1 MGAPEEFKES
11 LEMYRELCNSENKP
25 SDQISVVSRL
35 NLEDKNLSKEKLLKF
50 EDMGIERIVCGLPYE
65 DLDDYLNK
73 IDFIKSL

>member
-1 MGAPEEFKES
+1 MGAPEEFEES
-11 LEMYRELCNSENKP
+11 LEIYRDLCDSENKP

-35 NLEDKNLSKEKLLKF
+35 DLEDKNLSKEKLLKF

>member
-1 MGAPEEFKES
+1 
-11 LEMYRELCNSENKP
+11 MYKR
-25 SDQISVVSRL
+25 QVVSRL
-35 NLEDKNLSKEKLLKF
+35 DLEDKNLSKEKLLKF

>member
-11 LEMYRELCNSENKP
+11 LEIYRELCDSENKP

-35 NLEDKNLSKEKLLKF
+35 DLKDKNLSKEKLLKF
-50 EDMGIERIVCGLPYE
+50 EDMGIERIICGLHYE